1 MFLLFIDKGENST
14 MANKGLQFEWCI
26 YHMVSMVNPKKFAN
40 DTNAHTAKMNYEAS
54 DKSVQKDAQNAVQMI
69 EKKYGKIKDIEKTS
83 GGGVEPKTDLYITCA
98 KKAIKCSLKHGGSIQ
113 LSSGGINTTVKFLN
127 GILKNI
133 SKKTGYDAKKIKSIM
148 SVLAEL
154 DKDYGDL
161 GKMPRTQADV
171 VVGKTQRYNELLQ
184 NILGSG
190 KSPVVSEEYEKLKL
204 AIVEEA
210 ITGKYTFGATS
221 KLAADHILSE
231 KKLELVTKDLI
242 KKIADK
248 TSVRIALK
256 GRGKN
261 IIAGKEVRLNE
272 VVVRFDTKA

>member
-1 MFLLFIDKGENST
+1 

-26 YHMVSMVNPKKFAN
+26 YHLVAKVDPKKFAN
-40 DTNAHTAKMNYEAS
+40 DANAKTAKANYATA
-54 DKSVQKDAQNAVQMI
+54 DADVKKDAEYAIVMI
-69 EKKYGKIKDIEKTS
+69 QKAYGKIKDIEKTS

-133 SKKTGYDAKKIKSIM
+133 SKKPGYDAKKIKSIM

-171 VVGKTQRYNELLQ
+171 VLGKTQRYNELLQ

-190 KSPVVSEEYEKLKL
+190 KSPVVSKEYEKLKL

-221 KLAADHILSE
+221 KLAADHILSD
-231 KKLELVTKDLI
+231 KKLELVTAALI
-242 KKIADK
+242 KTVSDK

-256 GRGKN
+256 GRGKDMV
-261 IIAGKEVRLNE
+261 AGKEVRLNE
-272 VVVRFDTKA
+272 VVVSFDTKA

>member
-1 MFLLFIDKGENST
+1 ML
-14 MANKGLQFEWCI
+14 
-26 YHMVSMVNPKKFAN
+26 
-40 DTNAHTAKMNYEAS
+40 
-54 DKSVQKDAQNAVQMI
+54 
-69 EKKYGKIKDIEKTS
+69 
-83 GGGVEPKTDLYITCA
+83 
-98 KKAIKCSLKHGGSIQ
+98 
-113 LSSGGINTTVKFLN
+113 
-127 GILKNI
+127 
-133 SKKTGYDAKKIKSIM
+133 
-148 SVLAEL
+148 
-154 DKDYGDL
+154 
-161 GKMPRTQADV
+161 
-171 VVGKTQRYNELLQ
+171 GKTQRYNELLQ